1 MDRASLSCR
10 ALGSCNW
17 FPMPSSLSTKYSG
30 KYFGYKGTLST
41 KQLIL
46 NSRHKSIR
54 KLHQTISVRWVV
66 HFVNFGDSDPRLQA
80 LSSGDCLLQ
89 LAFFHNDVY
98 RTCFRILSGDKTL
111 TQRGGV
117 SLLSRE
123 QLSNMHGILQRPFIH
138 SFSQL
143 ASLLN
148 KDNSAYRK

>member
-1 MDRASLSCR
+1 MLFMDRASLSCR
-10 ALGSCNW
+10 ALGSRNW
-17 FPMPSSLSTKYSG
+17 FPMPPSLSTKYSG

-41 KQLIL
+41 KYLIL
-46 NSRHKSIR
+46 NSRHKSIG

-89 LAFFHNDVY
+89 LAFFHNNVY
-98 RTCFRILSGDKTL
+98 KNTEISSLFGCSFRILSGDKTL

-123 QLSNMHGILQRPFIH
+123 
-138 SFSQL
+138 
-143 ASLLN
+143 
-148 KDNSAYRK
+148 